1 MTDNSSIFQDYFER
15 LNRISLKG
23 RVYKKFVSS
32 PILFLCARRFGK
44 QIIEIGSGIG
54 SGVLGAFPKSMQG
67 LDINPIAVEYSKAA
81 GLNVRLINFDGTFP
95 ITDGEFD
102 SCILDN
108 VLEHIEDP
116 SMTLDEC
123 YRITRSNGGLIIVVP
138 GFHGF
143 RSDSDHKKFYDEE
156 DLRALDSRWLL
167 LNLFSIPF
175 FLKNKTLSKS
185 IRQYCLVASYK
196 KL

>member
-1 MTDNSSIFQDYFER
+1 MTDNSSLFEAYFER

-54 SGVLGAFPKSMQG
+54 SGVLGAFPKSMKG
-67 LDINPIAVEYSKAA
+67 IDINPIAVEYSKAA
-81 GLNVRLINFDGTFP
+81 GLNARLINLDGTFP
-95 ITDGEFD
+95 IADGEFD

-123 YRITRSNGGLIIVVP
+123 YRITRNNGGLIIVVP
-138 GFHGF
+138 GILGF
-143 RSDSDHKKFYDEE
+143 KSDSDHKKFYGAEE
-156 DLRALDSRWLL
+156 LRALDSRWLL

-175 FLKNKTLSKS
+175 FVKNKTLSRS